1 MSTALSRAFQAM
13 NTRSIVSGEQCGLC
27 VSIGLEGNKVIG
39 AILHQRQP
47 VYYKL
52 VGLAPGEAKL
62 GKGILQESGG
72 IPSGHAIS
80 LGKIVTGIVDAL
92 PVEIVIYLSGTVHQ
106 GAVRIGSD
114 GPAAAIGWISA
125 GQFTVIV
132 KLYRDVCFLLGV

>member
-52 VGLAPGEAKL
+52 VGLVRPSW
-62 GKGILQESGG
+62 ESA
-72 IPSGHAIS
+72 SSRKAAVS
-80 LGKIVTGIVDAL
+80 L
-92 PVEIVIYLSGTVHQ
+92 
-106 GAVRIGSD
+106 
-114 GPAAAIGWISA
+114 PATQYPWEKS
-125 GQFTVIV
+125 
-132 KLYRDVCFLLGV
+132 